1 MGGLQKVKDSRKGK
15 LRNIAIEELGANPIT
30 ERKVEVVERK
40 GLGHPDY
47 ICDSIMNQVSVH
59 LCREYMERFG
69 TIMHHNIDKGMLVA
83 GEVKTKF
90 GGGVILKPMSII
102 FGDRA
107 TFEVENEFIDVGDI
121 AVNAAKSWIKENL
134 RYVNEDSIRYQIEIA
149 RGSAEL
155 TDIFKR
161 KDSIL
166 GANDTSAAVGY
177 APMSPTEKLVLE
189 TEMYLNSPDFKRRYP
204 ESGEDIKI
212 MGLREKNS
220 LTMTIAD
227 PLIDNFIESESDYF
241 RKKNELLEEIKK
253 YVSERTE
260 YEPSIFLNTLDRE
273 GRGMGGIY
281 LTVTGTSA
289 EDADSGQVGRGNRVN
304 GIIPLNRPVS
314 SEAAAGKN
322 PVSHVGKI
330 YNVLSHRIAN
340 EIYVNVHDIKEVY
353 VWLLSQIGE
362 PIDQPRIAAAQVI
375 MERGSLESVEQEVN
389 EVIDRELAN
398 IQEFCMELA
407 YGKIPIC

>member
-1 MGGLQKVKDSRKGK
+1 V
-15 LRNIAIEELGANPIT
+15 RNIKIEELGATPIK

-47 ICDSIMNQVSVH
+47 ICDSIMNQVSIQ
-59 LCREYMERFG
+59 LCKEYLERFG
-69 TIMHHNIDKGMLVA
+69 AVMHHNIDKGMLVA

-90 GGGVILKPMSII
+90 QGGVILKPMRII

-107 TFEVENEFIDVGDI
+107 TFEVEDEFIDVNNI
-121 AVNAAKSWIKENL
+121 AISAAKEWIKENL
-134 RYVNEDSIRYQIEIA
+134 RFVNGDSINYQVEIA

-161 KDSIL
+161 KDTIL

-177 APMSPTEKLVLE
+177 APMTPTETLVLE
-189 TEMYLNSPDFKRRYP
+189 TERFLNSPDFKKRFP
-204 ESGEDIKI
+204 ESGEDVKV
-212 MGLREKNS
+212 MGLRENNKLN
-220 LTMTIAD
+220 LTVAD
-227 PLIDNFIESESDYF
+227 PLIDMFIESESHYF
-241 RKKNELLEEIKK
+241 RKKEELLEEIKI
-253 YVSERTE
+253 YVTERTE
-260 YEPSIFLNTLDRE
+260 FEPSISLNTLDRE

-281 LTVTGTSA
+281 ITVTGTSA

-340 EIYVNVHDIKEVY
+340 EIYVNVPDIKEVY

-375 MERGSLESVEQEVN
+375 MERGTLTSVEKEVN

-407 YGKIPIC
+407 YGKIPVC

>member
-1 MGGLQKVKDSRKGK
+1 MIDQKFAQLQGDEM
-15 LRNIAIEELGANPIT
+15 RNIKIDVLGATPII
-30 ERKVEVVERK
+30 ERKVEIVERK

-47 ICDSIMNQVSVH
+47 ICDSIMNQVSIN
-59 LCREYMERFG
+59 LCREYLDRFG
-69 TIMHHNIDKGMLVA
+69 VIMHHNIDKGMLVA
-83 GEVKTKF
+83 GEVKIKF
-90 GGGVILKPMSII
+90 EGGVILKPMRII

-107 TFEVENEFIDVGDI
+107 TFEAEGESVDVNTIAID
-121 AVNAAKSWIKENL
+121 AAKQWIKENL
-134 RYVNEDSIRYQIEIA
+134 RFVKGDSIHYQVELA

-177 APMSPTEKLVLE
+177 APMTPTETLVLD
-189 TEMYLNSPDFKRRYP
+189 TERYLNSRDFKKRFP
-204 ESGEDIKI
+204 ESGEDIKV
-212 MGLREKNS
+212 MGLREKNNII
-220 LTMTIAD
+220 LTIAD
-227 PLIDNFIESESDYF
+227 PLIDRFIGSENEYF
-241 RKKNELLEEIKK
+241 AKKAELKEEIRS
-253 YVSERTE
+253 YVIEKTE
-260 YEPSIFLNTLDRE
+260 FEPSIYLNTLDRQ

-340 EIYVNVHDIKEVY
+340 EIYVNVPDIKEVY

-362 PIDQPRIAAAQVI
+362 PIDRPKIAAAQVI
-375 MERGSLESVEQEVN
+375 MERGSLESVENEVN
-389 EVIDRELAN
+389 EVIDRELSN

-407 YGKIPIC
+407 YGKIPVC

>member
-1 MGGLQKVKDSRKGK
+1 MSMRH
-15 LRNIAIEELGANPIT
+15 IEIEELGATPVT
-30 ERKVEVVERK
+30 DRKVEVVERK

-47 ICDSIMNQVSVH
+47 ICDSIMNQVSVE
-59 LCREYMERFG
+59 LSKEYMQRFG
-69 TIMHHNIDKGMLVA
+69 AIMHHNIDKGLLVA

-90 GGGVILKPMSII
+90 GGGVILKPMRII

-107 TFEVENEFIDVGDI
+107 TFEVGGEIIDVKSI
-121 AVNAAKSWIKENL
+121 AIDTAKKWLQDNL
-134 RYVNEDSIRYQIEIA
+134 RFVKPDSVEYQVEIA
-149 RGSAEL
+149 AGSAEL

-161 KDSIL
+161 KDTIL

-177 APMSPTEKLVLE
+177 APMTPTENVVLE
-189 TEMYLNSPDFKRRYP
+189 TERFLNSPDFKKRFP
-204 ESGEDIKI
+204 ESGEDIKV
-212 MGLREKNS
+212 MGLREGNDLQLIVADS
-220 LTMTIAD
+220 LVDM
-227 PLIDNFIESESDYF
+227 FIESEKEYF
-241 RKKNELLEEIKK
+241 RKKEELLEEIKT
-253 YVSERTE
+253 YVAERTDLE
-260 YEPSIFLNTLDRE
+260 TSVALNTLDRD

-340 EIYVNVHDIKEVY
+340 EIYINVPDIKEVY

-375 MERGSLESVEQEVN
+375 MERGSLGDVEKEVN
-389 EVIDRELAN
+389 EVIDKELAN

-407 YGKIPIC
+407 YGKIPVC

>member
-1 MGGLQKVKDSRKGK
+1 M
-15 LRNIAIEELGANPIT
+15 RNIEIEEFGATPIT

-47 ICDSIMNQVSVH
+47 ICDSIMNEVSIR
-59 LCREYMERFG
+59 LCKEYMERFG
-69 TIMHHNIDKGMLVA
+69 AIMHHNIDKGMLVA

-90 GGGVILKPMSII
+90 GGGVILKPMRII

-107 TFEVENEFIDVGDI
+107 TFEVENEVIDVNTI
-121 AVNAAKSWIKENL
+121 AIGAAKEWIKKNL
-134 RYVNEDSIRYQIEIA
+134 RFVNSDSIHYQVEIA

-161 KDSIL
+161 KDAIL

-177 APMSPTEKLVLE
+177 APMTPTEMMVLQ
-189 TEMYLNSPDFKRRYP
+189 TEQYLNSPDFKKRFP
-204 ESGEDIKI
+204 ESGEDIKV
-212 MGLREKNS
+212 MGLREKNK
-220 LTMTIAD
+220 LNLTIAD
-227 PLIDNFIESESDYF
+227 PLIDMYIESEGGYF
-241 RKKNELLEEIKK
+241 RKKEELTEEIRT
-253 YVSERTE
+253 YVTGRTE
-260 YEPSIFLNTLDRE
+260 LEPSISLNTLDRE

-340 EIYVNVHDIKEVY
+340 EIYLNVPDIKEVY

-375 MERGSLESVEQEVN
+375 MERGTVESVEKEMN

-407 YGKIPIC
+407 YGKIPVN

>member
-1 MGGLQKVKDSRKGK
+1 M
-15 LRNIAIEELGANPIT
+15 RNIEIEALGATPIT

-47 ICDSIMNQVSVH
+47 ICDSIMNQVSIE
-59 LCREYMERFG
+59 LCKEYMQRFG
-69 TIMHHNIDKGMLVA
+69 AIMHHNIDKGMLVA

-90 GGGVILKPMSII
+90 GGGVILKPMRLI

-107 TFEVENEFIDVGDI
+107 TFEVEGESIDVNTI
-121 AVNAAKSWIKENL
+121 AIDAAKQWLRDNLRFVNA
-134 RYVNEDSIRYQIEIA
+134 DSIHYQVELA
-149 RGSAEL
+149 KGSAEL

-161 KDSIL
+161 KGAIL

-177 APMSPTEKLVLE
+177 APMTPTETLVLE
-189 TEMYLNSPDFKRRYP
+189 TERFLNSPEFKKRFP
-204 ESGEDIKI
+204 ESGEDIKV
-212 MGLREKNS
+212 MGLRNRNELH
-220 LTMTIAD
+220 LTVAD
-227 PLIDNFIESESDYF
+227 PLVDRFIESETGYF
-241 RKKNELLEEIKK
+241 RKKDELLEEIKT
-253 YVSERTE
+253 YAAERTGLE
-260 YEPSIFLNTLDRE
+260 TSVYLNTLDRE

-330 YNVLSHRIAN
+330 YNVLSHRIAS
-340 EIYVNVHDIKEVY
+340 EIYTNVPDIKEVY

-362 PIDQPRIAAAQVI
+362 PIDQPKIAAAQVI
-375 MERGSLESVEQEVN
+375 MERGSLSDVEREVN
-389 EVIDRELAN
+389 EVIDNELAN

-407 YGKIPIC
+407 YGKIPVC

>member
-1 MGGLQKVKDSRKGK
+1 M
-15 LRNIAIEELGANPIT
+15 RNIEIDEFNATPIT

-47 ICDSIMNQVSVH
+47 ICDSIMNEVSIR
-59 LCREYMERFG
+59 LCKEYMERFG
-69 TIMHHNIDKGMLVA
+69 AIMHHNIDKGMLVA
-83 GEVKTKF
+83 GEVKTKL
-90 GGGVILKPMSII
+90 GGGVILKPMRII

-107 TFEVENEFIDVGDI
+107 TFEVENEVIDVNTI
-121 AVNAAKSWIKENL
+121 AIGAAKEWINENL
-134 RYVNEDSIRYQIEIA
+134 RFVNSDSILYQVELA

-161 KDSIL
+161 KDAIL

-177 APMSPTEKLVLE
+177 APMTPTETLVLE
-189 TEMYLNSPDFKRRYP
+189 TEKYLNSPDFKKRFP
-204 ESGEDIKI
+204 ESGEDIKV
-212 MGLREKNS
+212 MGLREKNK
-220 LTMTIAD
+220 LNLTIAD
-227 PLIDNFIESESDYF
+227 PLIDMYVESEAGYF
-241 RKKNELLEEIKK
+241 RKKEELLEEIRT
-253 YVSERTE
+253 YVIERTE
-260 YEPSIFLNTLDRE
+260 FEPSISLNTLDRE

-330 YNVLSHRIAN
+330 YNALSHRIAN
-340 EIYVNVHDIKEVY
+340 EIHVNVPDIKEVY

-362 PIDQPRIAAAQVI
+362 PIDQPRIAAAQII
-375 MERGSLESVEQEVN
+375 MERGTVESVENEIN

-407 YGKIPIC
+407 YGKIPVN

>member
-1 MGGLQKVKDSRKGK
+1 M
-15 LRNIAIEELGANPIT
+15 RNIEIEELGATPIT

-40 GLGHPDY
+40 GLGHPDF
-47 ICDSIMNQVSVH
+47 ICDSIMNQVSIE
-59 LCREYMERFG
+59 LCKEYMERFG
-69 TIMHHNIDKGMLVA
+69 AIMHHNIDKGMLVA

-90 GGGVILKPMSII
+90 GGGVILKPMRLI

-107 TFEVENEFIDVGDI
+107 TFEVEGEIIDVNTI
-121 AVNAAKSWIKENL
+121 AIDAAKQWLKDNL
-134 RYVNEDSIRYQIEIA
+134 RFVNSDSVQYQVELA
-149 RGSAEL
+149 HGSAEL

-161 KDSIL
+161 KDAIL

-177 APMSPTEKLVLE
+177 APMTPTETLVLE
-189 TEMYLNSPDFKRRYP
+189 TERFLNSPDFKKRFP
-204 ESGEDIKI
+204 ESGEDIKV
-212 MGLREKNS
+212 MGLREKNE
-220 LTMTIAD
+220 LHLTIAD
-227 PLIDNFIESESDYF
+227 PLVDRFIESEGGYF
-241 RKKNELLEEIKK
+241 RKKDELLEEIKT
-253 YVSERTE
+253 YAAERTDLE
-260 YEPSIFLNTLDRE
+260 TSVYLNTLDRE

-330 YNVLSHRIAN
+330 YNVLSHRIAS
-340 EIYVNVHDIKEVY
+340 EIYTNVPDIKEVY

-362 PIDQPRIAAAQVI
+362 PIDQPKIAAAQVI
-375 MERGSLESVEQEVN
+375 MERGSLEDVEKEVN
-389 EVIDRELAN
+389 EVIDGELAN

-407 YGKIPIC
+407 YGKIPVC

>member
-1 MGGLQKVKDSRKGK
+1 M
-15 LRNIAIEELGANPIT
+15 RNIEIEELGATPIT

-40 GLGHPDY
+40 GLGHPDF
-47 ICDSIMNQVSVH
+47 ICDSIMNQVSIE
-59 LCREYMERFG
+59 LCKEYMERFG
-69 TIMHHNIDKGMLVA
+69 AIMHHNIDKGMLVA

-90 GGGVILKPMSII
+90 GGGVILKPMRLI

-107 TFEVENEFIDVGDI
+107 TFEVEGESIDVNTI
-121 AVNAAKSWIKENL
+121 ATDAAKQWLKSNL
-134 RYVNEDSIRYQIEIA
+134 RFVNSDSIQYQVELA
-149 RGSAEL
+149 HGSAEL

-161 KDSIL
+161 KGEIL

-177 APMSPTEKLVLE
+177 APMTPTETMVLE
-189 TEMYLNSPDFKRRYP
+189 TERFLNSPDFKKRFP
-204 ESGEDIKI
+204 ESGEDIKV
-212 MGLREKNS
+212 MGLREKNE
-220 LTMTIAD
+220 LHLTIAD
-227 PLIDNFIESESDYF
+227 PLVDMFIESEAKYF
-241 RKKNELLEEIKK
+241 RKKDELLEEIKT
-253 YVSERTE
+253 YAAERTDLE
-260 YEPSIFLNTLDRE
+260 TSVYLNTLDRE

-330 YNVLSHRIAN
+330 YNVLSHRIAS
-340 EIYVNVHDIKEVY
+340 EIYTNVPDIKEVY

-362 PIDQPRIAAAQVI
+362 PIDQPKIAAAQVI
-375 MERGSLESVEQEVN
+375 MERGALEDVENEVN
-389 EVIDRELAN
+389 EVIDSELAN

-407 YGKIPIC
+407 YGKIPVC

>member
-1 MGGLQKVKDSRKGK
+1 MTM
-15 LRNIAIEELGANPIT
+15 RNIEIEELGATPVT
-30 ERKVEVVERK
+30 ERNVEVVERK

-47 ICDSIMNQVSVH
+47 ICDSIMNQVSIE
-59 LCREYMERFG
+59 LCREYMDRFG
-69 TIMHHNIDKGMLVA
+69 AIMHHNIDKGMLVA

-90 GGGVILKPMSII
+90 NGGVIIKPMRII

-107 TFEVENEFIDVGDI
+107 TFEVEGEFIDVNNI
-121 AVNAAKSWIKENL
+121 AIDTAKKWLNNNLRFVNADAVE
-134 RYVNEDSIRYQIEIA
+134 YQVEIA
-149 RGSAEL
+149 HGSAEL

-161 KDSIL
+161 KDAVL

-177 APMSPTEKLVLE
+177 APMTPTENLVLE
-189 TEMYLNSPDFKRRYP
+189 TERYLNSPDFKKRFP
-204 ESGEDIKI
+204 ESGEDIKV
-212 MGLREKNS
+212 MGLRERDRLN
-220 LTMTIAD
+220 LTIAD
-227 PLIDNFIESESDYF
+227 PLVDMFIGSEAEYF
-241 RKKNELLEEIKK
+241 RKKDELVEEIKTFAGGRPEMETS
-253 YVSERTE
+253 VM
-260 YEPSIFLNTLDRE
+260 LNTLDRK

-330 YNVLSHRIAN
+330 YNVLSYRIAN
-340 EIYVNVHDIKEVY
+340 EIYVNVPDIREVY

-362 PIDQPRIAAAQVI
+362 PIDLPKIAAAQVI
-375 MERGSLESVEQEVN
+375 MERGSVDSVRDEIS
-389 EVIDRELAN
+389 EVIDRELDN
-398 IQEFCMELA
+398 IQKFCMELA
-407 YGKIPIC
+407 YGKIPVC

>member
-1 MGGLQKVKDSRKGK
+1 M
-15 LRNIAIEELGANPIT
+15 RNIQIEELGATPIT

-47 ICDSIMNQVSVH
+47 ICDSIMNQVSVE
-59 LCREYMERFG
+59 LCKEYLDRFG
-69 TIMHHNIDKGMLVA
+69 VIMHHNIDKGMLVA

-90 GGGVILKPMSII
+90 GGGVILKPMRII

-107 TFEVENEFIDVGDI
+107 TFEVEGEFVDVENIAIDTAKRWLNDNLRF
-121 AVNAAKSWIKENL
+121 VNA
-134 RYVNEDSIRYQIEIA
+134 DSIEYQVEIA
-149 RGSAEL
+149 HGSAEL

-161 KDSIL
+161 RDAVL

-177 APMSPTEKLVLE
+177 APMTPTENLVLE
-189 TEMYLNSPDFKRRYP
+189 TERFLNSPDFMKRFP
-204 ESGEDIKI
+204 ESGEDVKV
-212 MGLREKNS
+212 MGLREGDRLN
-220 LTMTIAD
+220 LTVAD
-227 PLIDNFIESESDYF
+227 PLVDRFIDSEAEYF
-241 RKKNELLEEIKK
+241 RKKDELLEEI
-253 YVSERTE
+253 RTFAAGR
-260 YEPSIFLNTLDRE
+260 SDLDTSVQLNMLDRE

-340 EIYVNVHDIKEVY
+340 EIYVNVPDIREVY

-362 PIDQPRIAAAQVI
+362 PIDLPRIAAAQVI
-375 MERGSLESVEQEVN
+375 MERGEVDSVRN
-389 EVIDRELAN
+389 EIIKVIDRELAN
-398 IQEFCMELA
+398 IQAFCMELA
-407 YGKIPIC
+407 KGKIPVC

>member
-1 MGGLQKVKDSRKGK
+1 M
-15 LRNIAIEELGANPIT
+15 RNIEIEELGATPIT
-30 ERKVEVVERK
+30 ERKVEIVERK

-47 ICDSIMNQVSVH
+47 ICDSIMNQVSVR
-59 LCREYMERFG
+59 LSREYMKRFG
-69 TIMHHNIDKGMLVA
+69 AIMHHNIDKGMLVA

-90 GGGVILKPMSII
+90 GGGVILKPMRII

-107 TFEVENEFIDVGDI
+107 TFDVEGEPVDVNNIAIDV
-121 AVNAAKSWIKENL
+121 AKLWFRENL
-134 RYVNEDSIRYQIEIA
+134 RFVNPDSIHYQVEIA
-149 RGSAEL
+149 QGSAEL

-161 KDSIL
+161 KDTIL

-177 APMSPTEKLVLE
+177 APMTPTENIVLD
-189 TEMYLNSPDFKRRYP
+189 TERFLNSPDFKKRFP
-204 ESGEDIKI
+204 ESGEDIKV
-212 MGLREKNS
+212 MGLREGND
-220 LTMTIAD
+220 LHMTVAD
-227 PLIDNFIESESDYF
+227 PLVDMFIESEKEYF
-241 RKKNELLEEIKK
+241 RKKDELLEEIKTYAAEK
-253 YVSERTE
+253 TSLH
-260 YEPSIFLNTLDRE
+260 PSIYLNTLDRP

-281 LTVTGTSA
+281 VTVTGTSA

-330 YNVLSHRIAN
+330 YNVLSHRIAH
-340 EIYVNVHDIKEVY
+340 EIYSNVPDIREVY

-362 PIDQPRIAAAQVI
+362 PIDQPRVAAAQVI
-375 MERGSLESVEQEVN
+375 MERGSLESVEKEIN
-389 EVIDRELAN
+389 EVIDRELSN

-407 YGKIPIC
+407 YGKIPVY

>member
-1 MGGLQKVKDSRKGK
+1 M
-15 LRNIAIEELGANPIT
+15 RNIEIEELGATPVT

-47 ICDSIMNQVSVH
+47 ICDSIMNQVSVE
-59 LCREYMERFG
+59 LCKEYMERFG
-69 TIMHHNIDKGMLVA
+69 AIMHHNIDKGMLVA

-90 GGGVILKPMSII
+90 GGGVILKPMRII

-107 TFEVENEFIDVGDI
+107 TFDVEGELIDVNGI
-121 AVNAAKSWIKENL
+121 AIDAAKNWLRENL
-134 RYVNEDSIRYQIEIA
+134 RFVNSDSIQYQVEIA
-149 RGSAEL
+149 QGSAEL

-161 KDSIL
+161 KNAIL

-177 APMSPTEKLVLE
+177 APMTPTENIVLE
-189 TEMYLNSPDFKRRYP
+189 TERFLNSPDFKKRFP
-204 ESGEDIKI
+204 ESGEDIKV
-212 MGLREKNS
+212 MALRKGGELH
-220 LTMTIAD
+220 LTVAA
-227 PLIDNFIESESDYF
+227 PLVDMLIESEKDYF
-241 RKKNELLEEIKK
+241 TKKDELFEEIKA
-253 YVSERTE
+253 YVAEKTNLQ
-260 YEPSIFLNTLDRE
+260 PSIYLNTLDRP

-330 YNVLSHRIAN
+330 YNVLSHRIAH
-340 EIYVNVHDIKEVY
+340 EIYSSVPDIREVY
-353 VWLLSQIGE
+353 VWLMSQIGE
-362 PIDQPRIAAAQVI
+362 PIDRPKIAAAQVI
-375 MERGSLESVEQEVN
+375 MERGTIGSVEKEIN
-389 EVIDRELAN
+389 EVIDRELSN
-398 IQEFCMELA
+398 IQEFCMKLA
-407 YGKIPIC
+407 YGKIPVC

>member
-1 MGGLQKVKDSRKGK
+1 M
-15 LRNIAIEELGANPIT
+15 RNIEIEELGATPIT

-40 GLGHPDY
+40 GLGHPDF
-47 ICDSIMNQVSVH
+47 ICDSIMNQVSIE
-59 LCREYMERFG
+59 LCKEYMERFG
-69 TIMHHNIDKGMLVA
+69 AIMHHNIDKGMLVA

-90 GGGVILKPMSII
+90 GGGVILKPMRII

-107 TFEVENEFIDVGDI
+107 TFEVEGEIIDVNNI
-121 AVNAAKSWIKENL
+121 AIDAAKQWLKDNL
-134 RYVNEDSIRYQIEIA
+134 RFVNSDSVQYQVELA
-149 RGSAEL
+149 HGSAEL

-161 KDSIL
+161 KGAIL

-177 APMSPTEKLVLE
+177 APMTPTETIVLE
-189 TEMYLNSPDFKRRYP
+189 TERFLNSHDFKKRFP
-204 ESGEDIKI
+204 ESGEDIKV
-212 MGLREKNS
+212 MGLRERNE
-220 LTMTIAD
+220 LHLTIAD
-227 PLIDNFIESESDYF
+227 PLVDRFIESEGGYF
-241 RKKNELLEEIKK
+241 RKKDELLEEIKT
-253 YVSERTE
+253 YAAERTDLE
-260 YEPSIFLNTLDRE
+260 TSVYLNTLDRE

-330 YNVLSHRIAN
+330 YNVLSHRIAS
-340 EIYVNVHDIKEVY
+340 EIYTNVPDIKEVY

-362 PIDQPRIAAAQVI
+362 PIDQPKIAAAQVI
-375 MERGSLESVEQEVN
+375 MERGSLEDVEKEIN
-389 EVIDRELAN
+389 EVIDSELAN

-407 YGKIPIC
+407 YGKIPVC

>member
-1 MGGLQKVKDSRKGK
+1 M
-15 LRNIAIEELGANPIT
+15 RNIEIEELGATPIT
-30 ERKVEVVERK
+30 ERKIEVVERK
-40 GLGHPDY
+40 GLGHPDF
-47 ICDSIMNQVSVH
+47 ICDSIMNQVSIE
-59 LCREYMERFG
+59 LCKEYMERFG
-69 TIMHHNIDKGMLVA
+69 AIMHHNIDKGMLVA

-90 GGGVILKPMSII
+90 GGGVILKPMRLI

-107 TFEVENEFIDVGDI
+107 TFEVEGEIIDVNTI
-121 AVNAAKSWIKENL
+121 AIDAAKQWLKDNL
-134 RYVNEDSIRYQIEIA
+134 RFVNSDSIQYQVELA
-149 RGSAEL
+149 HGSAEL

-161 KDSIL
+161 KGAIL

-177 APMSPTEKLVLE
+177 APMTPTETIVLE
-189 TEMYLNSPDFKRRYP
+189 TERFLNSPDFKKRFP
-204 ESGEDIKI
+204 ASGEDIKV
-212 MGLREKNS
+212 MGLRERNE
-220 LTMTIAD
+220 LHLTIAD
-227 PLIDNFIESESDYF
+227 PLIDRFIESESEYF
-241 RKKNELLEEIKK
+241 RKKDELLEEIKT
-253 YVSERTE
+253 YAAERTDLE
-260 YEPSIFLNTLDRE
+260 TSVYLNTLDRE

-330 YNVLSHRIAN
+330 YNVLSHRIAS
-340 EIYVNVHDIKEVY
+340 EIYTNVPDIKEVY

-362 PIDQPRIAAAQVI
+362 PIDQPKIAAAQVI
-375 MERGSLESVEQEVN
+375 MERGTLEDVEKEVN
-389 EVIDRELAN
+389 EVIDSELAN

-407 YGKIPIC
+407 YGKIPVC

>member
-1 MGGLQKVKDSRKGK
+1 M
-15 LRNIAIEELGANPIT
+15 RNIQTEEFGATPIT
-30 ERKVEVVERK
+30 ERNVEVVERK
-40 GLGHPDY
+40 GLGHPDN
-47 ICDSIMNQVSVH
+47 ICDSIMNQVSVR
-59 LCREYMERFG
+59 LCREYLERFG
-69 TIMHHNIDKGMLVA
+69 AIMHHNIDKGMLVA

-90 GGGVILKPMSII
+90 GGGVILKPMRII

-107 TFEVENEFIDVGDI
+107 TFEVENEFIDVNTI
-121 AVNAAKSWIKENL
+121 AIGAAKEWIKENL
-134 RYVNEDSIRYQIEIA
+134 RFVNADSIHYQVEIA

-161 KDSIL
+161 KNALL

-177 APMSPTEKLVLE
+177 APMTPTESIVLE
-189 TEMYLNSPDFKRRYP
+189 TERYLNSPDFKKRFP
-204 ESGEDIKI
+204 ESGEDIKV
-212 MGLREKNS
+212 MGLREKNKLN
-220 LTMTIAD
+220 LTVAD
-227 PLIDNFIESESDYF
+227 PLIDMFIESEAGYF
-241 RKKNELLEEIKK
+241 RKKEELAEEIRT
-253 YVSERTE
+253 YVIERTE
-260 YEPSIFLNTLDRE
+260 FEPSISLNTLDRE

-340 EIYVNVHDIKEVY
+340 EIYVNVPDIKEVY

-375 MERGSLESVEQEVN
+375 MERGTLESVEKEVT
-389 EVIDRELAN
+389 EVIDKELSN

-407 YGKIPIC
+407 YGKIPVC

>member
-1 MGGLQKVKDSRKGK
+1 MRH
-15 LRNIAIEELGANPIT
+15 IEIEELGATPIT
-30 ERKVEVVERK
+30 DRKVEVVERK

-47 ICDSIMNQVSVH
+47 ICDSIMNQVSVE
-59 LCREYMERFG
+59 LSKEYMQRFG
-69 TIMHHNIDKGMLVA
+69 AIMHHNIDKGLLVA

-90 GGGVILKPMSII
+90 GGGVILKPMRII

-107 TFEVENEFIDVGDI
+107 TFEVEGEIIDVKSI
-121 AVNAAKSWIKENL
+121 AIDTARKWLQDNL
-134 RYVNEDSIRYQIEIA
+134 RFVHPDSVEYQVEIA
-149 RGSAEL
+149 AGSAEL

-161 KDSIL
+161 KDAIL

-177 APMSPTEKLVLE
+177 APMTPTENVVRE
-189 TEMYLNSPDFKRRYP
+189 TERFLNSPDFKKRFP
-204 ESGEDIKI
+204 ESGEDIKV
-212 MGLREKNS
+212 MGLREGNDLQLIVADS
-220 LTMTIAD
+220 LVDM
-227 PLIDNFIESESDYF
+227 FIESEKKYF
-241 RKKNELLEEIKK
+241 RKKDELLEEIKT
-253 YVSERTE
+253 YAAERTE
-260 YEPSIFLNTLDRE
+260 LETSVALNTLDRE

-340 EIYVNVHDIKEVY
+340 EIYINVPDIKEVY

-375 MERGSLESVEQEVN
+375 MERGSLGDVEKEVN
-389 EVIDRELAN
+389 EVIDKELAN

-407 YGKIPIC
+407 YGKIPVC

>member
-1 MGGLQKVKDSRKGK
+1 M
-15 LRNIAIEELGANPIT
+15 RNIEVEELGATPIT

-47 ICDSIMNQVSVH
+47 ICDSIMNQVSVD
-59 LCREYMERFG
+59 LCKEYMQRFG
-69 TIMHHNIDKGMLVA
+69 AIMHHNIDKGMLVA

-90 GGGVILKPMSII
+90 GGGVILKPMRLI

-107 TFEVENEFIDVGDI
+107 TFEVEGEFIDVNNI
-121 AVNAAKSWIKENL
+121 AISAAKQWIKDNLRFVNA
-134 RYVNEDSIRYQIEIA
+134 DSIHYQVELA
-149 RGSAEL
+149 KGSAEL

-161 KDSIL
+161 KDAIL

-177 APMSPTEKLVLE
+177 APMTPTEILVLK
-189 TEMYLNSPDFKRRYP
+189 TERFLNSSKFKKRFP
-204 ESGEDIKI
+204 ESGEDIKV
-212 MGLREKNS
+212 MGLREKNE
-220 LTMTIAD
+220 LHLTIAD
-227 PLIDNFIESESDYF
+227 PLVDRFIESEAEYF
-241 RKKNELLEEIKK
+241 RKKDELLEEIKT
-253 YVSERTE
+253 YAAERTGLE
-260 YEPSIFLNTLDRE
+260 TSVYLNTLDRE

-330 YNVLSHRIAN
+330 YNVLSHKIAN
-340 EIYVNVHDIKEVY
+340 EIYTNVPDIKEVY

-362 PIDQPRIAAAQVI
+362 PIDQPKIAAAQVI
-375 MERGSLESVEQEVN
+375 MERGALEDVEREVN
-389 EVIDRELAN
+389 EVIDSELAN

-407 YGKIPIC
+407 YGRIPVC

>member
-1 MGGLQKVKDSRKGK
+1 MITM
-15 LRNIAIEELGANPIT
+15 RNIEIEELGATAIT

-47 ICDSIMNQVSVH
+47 ICDSIMNNVSVE
-59 LCREYMERFG
+59 LCKEYMNRFG
-69 TIMHHNIDKGMLVA
+69 AIMHHNIDKGMLVA

-90 GGGVILKPMSII
+90 GGGVILKPMRLI

-107 TFEVENEFIDVGDI
+107 TFEVEGEFVDVNNIAIDAAKQWINDNLRF
-121 AVNAAKSWIKENL
+121 VNADSVQYQVELAK
-134 RYVNEDSIRYQIEIA
+134 
-149 RGSAEL
+149 GSAEL

-161 KDSIL
+161 KDVIL

-177 APMSPTEKLVLE
+177 APMTPTETLVLE
-189 TEMYLNSPDFKRRYP
+189 TERFLNSPDFKKRFP
-204 ESGEDIKI
+204 ESGEDIKV
-212 MGLREKNS
+212 MGLRDKNE
-220 LTMTIAD
+220 LHLTIAD
-227 PLIDNFIESESDYF
+227 PLVDRFIESEAEYF
-241 RKKNELLEEIKK
+241 RKKDELLEEIKT
-253 YVSERTE
+253 YAAERTGLE
-260 YEPSIFLNTLDRE
+260 TSVYLNTLDRE

-340 EIYVNVHDIKEVY
+340 EIYTNVPDVKEVY

-362 PIDQPRIAAAQVI
+362 PIDQPKIAAAQVI
-375 MERGSLESVEQEVN
+375 MERGSLEDVEREVN
-389 EVIDRELAN
+389 EVIDSELAN

-407 YGKIPIC
+407 YGKIPVC